1 MLMTLFLYMAT
12 VSTVTATL
20 IHYTETMKR
29 IRDMHEYRSHM
40 VMKMLVRNG
49 LILRIAMAISEVF
62 IVGLHLMFSP
72 AIRLLLFLNL

>member
-1 MLMTLFLYMAT
+1 MTLFLYMAT

-40 VMKMLVRNG
+40 VMKMLDFGG
-49 LILRIAMAISEVF
+49 LYCRTALYVF
-62 IVGLHLMFSP
+62 PGYPVAVIFKSVKK
-72 AIRLLLFLNL
+72 I